1 MSTASLPPVVAS
13 YLAAVNSFD
22 VDGMV
27 ATFAPD
33 AYVNDARREI
43 NGVDAIRRWA
53 EKEMVGDHVTMEV
66 REVTDHYGQT
76 IVRSRYDGTYDKT
89 NLPAELV
96 MSDYFTVRDG
106 KIVSLTV
113 IRNQPSP
120 Y

>member
-1 MSTASLPPVVAS
+1 MTASLPPAVAS
-13 YLAAVNSFD
+13 YLAAVNAFD

-27 ATFAPD
+27 AVFAAD

-43 NGVDAIRRWA
+43 NGIDAIRRWA
-53 EKEMVGDHVTMEV
+53 EKEMVGDRVTMEV
-66 REVTDHYGQT
+66 REVVDHYGQT

-96 MSDYFTVRDG
+96 ISDYFSVRDG

-113 IRNQPSP
+113 IRSQPSP